1 METLLDN
8 SFHDVYSRK
17 SKRSLKTVHRK
28 LSIRLDANTLS
39 LSSPLLSRK
48 GCDYNLKFI
57 IRRFNENA
65 HTYTHRV
72 ARTRSHANEGN
83 MQSGFDRIAN
93 ATRVHTYIRAQRGTV
108 VSLFEHPLLKSC
120 QRPLNH
126 SFRSLIVNVPR

>member
-65 HTYTHRV
+65 HTHLNTYTHRERRV
-72 ARTRSHANEGN
+72 R
-83 MQSGFDRIAN
+83 DRMRMKEICRADSIA
-93 ATRVHTYIRAQRGTV
+93 
-108 VSLFEHPLLKSC
+108 
-120 QRPLNH
+120 
-126 SFRSLIVNVPR
+126 